1 MKNKYQRM
9 NKEQRKNIKDKYFN
23 TEDGKSMYN
32 RLMRLIIT
40 GVIGIFFSIYLIYS
54 NYTTDGN
61 NIWQYIMAGI
71 LIIASIIFILGSIKI
86 RLKVLNKFALK
97 NSK

>member
-1 MKNKYQRM
+1 M